1 MTAQYPEILI
11 YDGVKKEMDCTP
23 ELSNNESKIQL
34 IKGYT
39 PTNPACWRGY
49 VGTWEIKNDKL
60 FLNKILGKFKLR
72 SSLPIFANWFSGTL
86 IIPNRKL
93 QEYNHH
99 SFVTKHEQEQ
109 ITVVSGRVI
118 KSVVTV
124 KYEQTYKSTATI
136 ISDYEKQNINRLL
149 TTVIND
155 AESASIISQESF
167 PEQSLIIIQFKTDK
181 LLEKYLG
188 MLVLCIKRSKPPI
201 SLNISMV
208 ASKLL
213 ENTEVES
220 LIILLKSS
228 WAKEIS
234 DFLGVEFSTSISKP
248 LSFEGSWISFEMN
261 ERQSTTQKNIE
272 FGDDMKF

>member
-1 MTAQYPEILI
+1 
-11 YDGVKKEMDCTP
+11 
-23 ELSNNESKIQL
+23 
-34 IKGYT
+34 
-39 PTNPACWRGY
+39 
-49 VGTWEIKNDKL
+49 
-60 FLNKILGKFKLR
+60 
-72 SSLPIFANWFSGTL
+72 
-86 IIPNRKL
+86 
-93 QEYNHH
+93 
-99 SFVTKHEQEQ
+99 
-109 ITVVSGRVI
+109 
-118 KSVVTV
+118 
-124 KYEQTYKSTATI
+124 
-136 ISDYEKQNINRLL
+136 
-149 TTVIND
+149 
-155 AESASIISQESF
+155 
-167 PEQSLIIIQFKTDK
+167 
-181 LLEKYLG
+181 

-261 ERQSTTQKNIE
+261 ERQSTTRKNIE